1 MARDAIAR
9 LDDVNKESAKRD
21 YEKHL
26 VRFAARPGK
35 SLDLEKI
42 HAALQAT
49 RLAGKP
55 PNRTGARM
63 VHLEIVVH
71 GTVEVKDQ
79 ETVLNVS
86 GTTQQFLLKGDPDG
100 KLLEAPAEGESKL
113 HENMQAW
120 LAARRQ
126 LSDAQKE
133 AFQRLEQAL
142 TKGVKAVRVTG
153 RVHGW
158 SGHFP
163 AVLRELPGAP
173 DKDKD
178 KPARRKPPLLIVTAF
193 EPTQE

>member
-9 LDDVNKESAKRD
+9 LDDVNKESAQRD

-26 VRFAARPGK
+26 VRFAATPGK
-35 SLDLEKI
+35 TLDLEKI
-42 HAALQAT
+42 HAVLQAT

-63 VHLEIVVH
+63 VYLEIVVR

-86 GTTQQFLLKGDPDG
+86 GTTQHFLLKGDPDG
-100 KLLEAPAEGESKL
+100 KLLEAPADGESEL
-113 HENMQAW
+113 HEDMQEW
-120 LAARRQ
+120 LAARRK

-142 TKGVKAVRVTG
+142 AKGVIVLRVTG

-173 DKDKD
+173 DKDQD
-178 KPARRKPPLLIVTAF
+178 KAAKRKPPLLIVTAF
-193 EPTQE
+193 ELAQE

>member
-26 VRFAARPGK
+26 VRFAATPGK

-63 VHLEIVVH
+63 VYLEIVVR

-86 GTTQQFLLKGDPDG
+86 GTTQHFLLKGDPDG
-100 KLLEAPAEGESKL
+100 KLLEAPADGESKL

-120 LAARRQ
+120 LAERRK

-163 AVLRELPGAP
+163 AVLRKVPGAP
-173 DKDKD
+173 DKDQD
-178 KPARRKPPLLIVTAF
+178 KAAKRKPPLLIVTGF
-193 EPTQE
+193 EPAQE

>member
-1 MARDAIAR
+1 VARDAIAR
-9 LDDVNKESAKRD
+9 LDDVNKESAQRD

-26 VRFAARPGK
+26 VRFAAMPGK

-55 PNRTGARM
+55 PNRTGARL
-63 VHLEIVVH
+63 VYLEIVVR

-86 GTTQQFLLKGDPDG
+86 GTKQRFLLKGDPDG
-100 KLLEAPAEGESKL
+100 KLLEAPADGESKL
-113 HENMQAW
+113 HENTQAW
-120 LAARRQ
+120 LAARRK

-133 AFQRLEQAL
+133 AFQRLELAL

-163 AVLRELPGAP
+163 AVLRELSGEP
-173 DKDKD
+173 DKDQD
-178 KPARRKPPLLIVTAF
+178 KAAKRKPPLLIVTAF
-193 EPTQE
+193 ELAHE

>member
-1 MARDAIAR
+1 VARDAIAR
-9 LDDVNKESAKRD
+9 LDDVNKESAQRD

-26 VRFAARPGK
+26 VRFAATPGK
-35 SLDLEKI
+35 TLDLEKI
-42 HAALQAT
+42 HAVLQAT

-63 VHLEIVVH
+63 VYLEIVVR

-79 ETVLNVS
+79 ETVLSVS
-86 GTTQQFLLKGDPDG
+86 GTKQRFLLKGDPDG
-100 KLLEAPAEGESKL
+100 KLLEAPADGESKL

-120 LAARRQ
+120 LAARRR

-133 AFQRLEQAL
+133 SFQRLEQAL

-158 SGHFP
+158 RGHFP

-173 DKDKD
+173 DKDQEKAA
-178 KPARRKPPLLIVTAF
+178 KRKPPLLIVTAF
-193 EPTQE
+193 EPAQD

>member
-35 SLDLEKI
+35 SLDVEKI

-55 PNRTGARM
+55 PNRTGARL
-63 VHLEIVVH
+63 VYLEIVVR

-79 ETVLNVS
+79 ETILNVS
-86 GTTQQFLLKGDPDG
+86 GTTQHFLLKGDPDG
-100 KLLEAPAEGESKL
+100 KLLEAPADGESKL

-120 LAARRQ
+120 LAARRK

-142 TKGVKAVRVTG
+142 TKGVKVVRVTG

-173 DKDKD
+173 GKGQDKAAK
-178 KPARRKPPLLIVTAF
+178 RKPPLLIVTAF
-193 EPTQE
+193 EPAQE

>member
-1 MARDAIAR
+1 VARDAIAR
-9 LDDVNKESAKRD
+9 LDDVNKDSAKRD

-26 VRFAARPGK
+26 VRFAAMPGK

-49 RLAGKP
+49 RLARKP
-55 PNRTGARM
+55 PNRTGARI
-63 VHLEIVVH
+63 VYLEIVVR

-79 ETVLNVS
+79 ETVLNVC
-86 GTTQQFLLKGDPDG
+86 GTTQHFLLKGDPDG
-100 KLLEAPAEGESKL
+100 KLLEAPADGESKL

-120 LAARRQ
+120 LAARRK

-142 TKGVKAVRVTG
+142 TKGVKVVRVTG

-173 DKDKD
+173 RKDQDKAAK
-178 KPARRKPPLLIVTAF
+178 RKPPLLIVTAF
-193 EPTQE
+193 ELAQE

>member
-21 YEKHL
+21 SEKHL
-26 VRFAARPGK
+26 VRFAATPGK
-35 SLDLEKI
+35 SLELEKI

-63 VHLEIVVH
+63 VYLEIVVR

-86 GTTQQFLLKGDPDG
+86 GTTQHFLLKGDPDG
-100 KLLEAPAEGESKL
+100 KLLEAPADGESKL
-113 HENMQAW
+113 HENTQAW
-120 LAARRQ
+120 LAARRK
-126 LSDAQKE
+126 LSDAQKQ

-142 TKGVKAVRVTG
+142 TKGVKVVRVTG

-173 DKDKD
+173 DKDQD
-178 KPARRKPPLLIVTAF
+178 KASKRKPPLLIVTAF
-193 EPTQE
+193 EPAQE